1 MRAFKELAD
10 RMVDVFQKYENGRR
24 YDAHSVCRCV
34 FFQ

>member
-10 RMVDVFQKYENGRR
+10 RMVEVFKNTSGRR
-24 YDAHSVCRCV
+24 YDVHSVCRCV